1 MNAPEKFT
9 PVDPRFD
16 ASREIRAPRGTTLQL
31 TAGSPVSGSATQ
43 TISLR

>member
-16 ASREIRAPRGTTLQL
+16 ASRDIRSPRGSTLN
-31 TAGSPVSGSATQ
+31 
-43 TISLR
+43 